1 LGLARIHE
9 QTLIALVPQS
19 YRAGAGNG
27 TIERARETGS

>member
-19 YRAGAGNG
+19 YRAGNG
-27 TIERARETGS
+27 TIKRAQEAGL